1 MQPDGHTRIYTTLTD
16 ATHDDSHAQQC
27 ILHSV
32 DVAGRG
38 VVAVKARS
46 GKTFARHTHED
57 YGIGIL
63 LAGAQRSWSGR
74 GTVEAGVGDLI
85 TVNPGEVHDGAPIG
99 GSRTWAMLYLT
110 PEKVSEVACDIREG
124 KSAEMEFV
132 SPVIRDPLTVD
143 HFIATHAAFRYGD
156 EEAANEQFILL
167 IAGLCR
173 MRLASQTGYR
183 AYVRFGHGSTM
194 PRPSA
199 TLWRIWRTELDSAGF
214 SSCVALP
221 DIPV

>member
-1 MQPDGHTRIYTTLTD
+1 
-16 ATHDDSHAQQC
+16 
-27 ILHSV
+27 
-32 DVAGRG
+32 
-38 VVAVKARS
+38 
-46 GKTFARHTHED
+46 
-57 YGIGIL
+57 
-63 LAGAQRSWSGR
+63 
-74 GTVEAGVGDLI
+74 
-85 TVNPGEVHDGAPIG
+85 
-99 GSRTWAMLYLT
+99 MLYLT

-167 IAGLCR
+167 IAGLLQDAPGKPNGIPCLR
-173 MRLASQTGYR
+173 QVR
-183 AYVRFGHGSTM
+183 AWIDDAPAERH
-194 PRPSA
+194 
-199 TLWRIWRTELDSAGF
+199 TLRIWRTELDSAGF